1 MREKMCFI
9 KVINDELS
17 DIDEQLLMILRNLK
31 IWNGYDLNDNI
42 NDEFLDIPRVAI
54 ERLDKL
60 CIRLERPLNYFNKHK
75 KNNAVELENSEQL
88 SNVLALYCISR
99 DCICTIDNVLIEI
112 EKSENRGLLYTEE
125 KLIAA
130 KYVID
135 ELGEQVK
142 SWYETEKS
150 ILQQASGSLI
160 MSYQT
165 NEDFLKLI
173 KEANKGISETETIK
187 LREQKKSEV

>member
-1 MREKMCFI
+1 MRMSNMREKMCFI

-112 EKSENRGLLYTEE
+112 EKSENRGLLYTE
-125 KLIAA
+125 
-130 KYVID
+130 
-135 ELGEQVK
+135 
-142 SWYETEKS
+142 
-150 ILQQASGSLI
+150 
-160 MSYQT
+160 
-165 NEDFLKLI
+165 
-173 KEANKGISETETIK
+173 
-187 LREQKKSEV
+187 